1 LDSSRHGGV
10 DLHIHTSASDGTHT
24 PREILRM
31 ATQLGL
37 QAIAITDHDTTEGA
51 RLAATCEIPG
61 ALSFLAG
68 VEISAQAPP
77 NAAAGGS
84 LHILG
89 YGIDVNDPALQRALD
104 ELQRARANRTPAIVT
119 QLNRLGIPISLER
132 VAAEVGSATAGR
144 PHVATVLVEMGV
156 VATIDEAFDRYLGK
170 NRPAYVDKYRLDCR
184 HAIELIRGAGGVPV
198 LAHPYLVK
206 CDHTRELPKL
216 LERLHTMG
224 LMGVEVYYPEHP
236 PGFIDE
242 LVIMA
247 QRYDLLV
254 TGGTDF
260 HGDLTPGIQLGR
272 GYGELHVPY
281 AVYEAL
287 VARIH
292 SVRSE
297 R

>member
-1 LDSSRHGGV
+1 MDSRRLGGV

-24 PREILRM
+24 PHEILHM
-31 ATQLGL
+31 ASQIGL
-37 QAIAITDHDTTEGA
+37 QAIAITDHDTTDGA
-51 RLAATCEIPG
+51 RLAAACEISG

-68 VEISAQAPP
+68 VEISSKAPP
-77 NAAAGGS
+77 KVAGGGS

-89 YGIDVNDPALQRALD
+89 YGIDVGDPALQRALD

-119 QLNRLGIPISLER
+119 QLNRLGIGISLER
-132 VAAEVGSATAGR
+132 VAAEVGSATPGR
-144 PHVATVLVEMGV
+144 PHVAKVLVEMGV

-184 HAIELIRGAGGVPV
+184 HAIDLIRGAGGVPV

-206 CDHTRELPKL
+206 CDHARELPTL
-216 LERLHTMG
+216 LANLHSMG

-236 PGFIDE
+236 RMFIDQ
-242 LVIMA
+242 LVALA

-260 HGDLTPGIQLGR
+260 HGELTPGIQLGR
-272 GYGELHVPY
+272 GYGDLYVPY
-281 AVYEAL
+281 SVYEAL
-287 VARIH
+287 TARIQF
-292 SVRSE
+292 VRSE
-297 R
+297 